1 MSDEMVLRCE
11 NCNEPNTALDLEM
24 SVYCHK
30 CGRMLPI
37 ERYYENL
44 GTADKPSWGRP
55 LWQAR
60 IEDAAHAA
68 GAAAEKARVVAVIE
82 AAQSENRTLY
92 TQAIDQQ
99 EDARADY
106 RMARIHALADLLG
119 KVSP

>member
-82 AAQSENRTLY
+82 AEWQRFTDKSGTG
-92 TQAIDQQ
+92 T
-99 EDARADY
+99 DAEWREMYGYMAD
-106 RMARIHALADLLG
+106 AVASVLEKV